1 MSGDVVTIER
11 ADVATQAPT
20 ATSEGAVILSMID
33 RLIARPDVAV
43 EKLEQMFE
51 LHRKVQAEAAR
62 RAFYA
67 ALSELQSSLPTVA
80 ALGKITGEDKDK
92 KEKVTRSRYA
102 KWEDVN
108 EAIRP
113 HLTQHGFAL
122 SFRISQPADAS
133 RVNVTAVLSHREGH
147 AEETSL
153 HLPNDPSG
161 GKNNV
166 QAWGSSVSY
175 GKRYT
180 AFALLNIAARGE
192 DDDGQRAG
200 NGMITPAQII
210 ELKALAKAADVAEVT
225 VLERLSVETF
235 DDISARQFSATKA
248 GLITRVRQL
257 KEGH

>member
-1 MSGDVVTIER
+1 MSGDVAKLER
-11 ADVATQAPT
+11 VEPPAPAQA
-20 ATSEGAVILSMID
+20 SEGAVILSMID
-33 RLIARPDVAV
+33 RLIARPDVPV

-51 LHRKVQAEAAR
+51 LHRKVQADAAR
-62 RAFYA
+62 RAFHA
-67 ALSELQSSLPTVA
+67 ALSELQAELPTVA
-80 ALGKITGEDKDK
+80 ALGKITGEDKEIK
-92 KEKVTRSRYA
+92 QKVTRSRYA

-113 HLTQHGFAL
+113 HLTRHGFAL

-133 RVNVTAVLSHREGH
+133 RVNVTAVLSHRDGH

-192 DDDGQRAG
+192 DDDAQKAG
-200 NGMITPAQII
+200 TGMITPEQVI
-210 ELKALAKAADVAEVT
+210 EIDALIKSAGADKVK
-225 VLERLSVETF
+225 VLEHFSIETLE
-235 DDISARQFSATKA
+235 DLSARQA
-248 GLITRVRQL
+248 GQVKTSLLARIRQA
-257 KEGH
+257 KGAAK